1 MASLKGRIQ
10 SRLEKLGKSARRAS
24 IDGGLNPDAIRNV
37 LRDKSLSPRWN
48 TLEGIARGLDWK
60 VEALLGLP
68 SSRTTKE
75 DGKSDYGLAP
85 IVGHHSSMVAV
96 DRASHEF
103 RRGRPIN
110 IRDSSGTSLLAVPSE
125 MATDK
130 AINWLIEMGVSEPAV
145 AITHHRART
154 LKVRLYTD
162 QIVLIPFKFWRS
174 AEIAKTIAD
183 PRADLS
189 NPLRGPYEAIRSA
202 TSEAS
207 IAAVQLAKI
216 ARLLPSAILVE
227 CSQEVEQSFKD
238 EGGYTILNSEIMS
251 YEMDTSAAL
260 RQINAARV
268 PLENAE
274 NTRIL
279 SFRSPDG
286 GREHLAIVIGDPP
299 IGLPVLARIHSE
311 CFTGDLI
318 GSLKCDCGQQLRG
331 AVSQISQEGAG
342 ILLYLRQEG
351 RGIGLTNKLRAYAL
365 QDQGFDTVEAN
376 ERLGFESDERIF
388 LPAARILK
396 QLGYETVRLM
406 TNNPDKVEGL
416 KSSGID
422 VVERVP
428 HAFPSND
435 HNEFYLSVKKEKSGH
450 LL

>member
-1 MASLKGRIQ
+1 MATLKDRIQ
-10 SRLEKLGKSARRAS
+10 NRLNELGKSARRAS
-24 IDGGLNPDAIRNV
+24 IDGGLTPDAIRNI
-37 LRDKSLSPRWN
+37 LRGKSKNPRRD
-48 TLEGIARGLDWK
+48 TLEGVALGLDWNLE
-60 VEALLGLP
+60 VLLELGAHTGPKRFGKTEEISLHSGIGL
-68 SSRTTKE
+68 TAT
-75 DGKSDYGLAP
+75 
-85 IVGHHSSMVAV
+85 VVV
-96 DRASHEF
+96 DRAAHEL
-103 RRGRPIN
+103 RRGRPIH
-110 IRDSSGTSLLAVPSE
+110 IHDSSGTSLFVIASE

-130 AINWLIEMGVSEPAV
+130 AVNWLAETGHKEPAV

-162 QIVLIPFKFWRS
+162 EVVLIPFGSWQN
-174 AEIAKTIAD
+174 AEAARTIAD
-183 PRADLS
+183 PTTDLA
-189 NPLRGPYEAIRSA
+189 NPLRGPYTAIRDPINS
-202 TSEAS
+202 AS

-216 ARLLPSAILVE
+216 ARLLPSVILVE
-227 CSQEVEQSFKD
+227 CSDKSQHSFMED
-238 EGGYTILNSEIMS
+238 GGYSIMASHIMS
-251 YEMDTSAAL
+251 YEMDTAGAL
-260 RQINAARV
+260 KQINAARV
-268 PLENAE
+268 PLEDAE

-299 IGLPVLARIHSE
+299 TDIPVLARIHSE

-331 AVSQISQEGAG
+331 AVTQISQEGAG

-396 QLGYETVRLM
+396 QLGYDSVRLM

-416 KSSGID
+416 ITFGIE
-422 VVERVP
+422 VTERVP